1 MFFVVQDREK
11 DIVTME
17 DLSKIC
23 RLCLRSDYYMKNL
36 FASVSSS
43 QNSSQPDPIT
53 QKINRAFHLEVS
65 LLYLI

>member
-11 DIVTME
+11 DPTME

-43 QNSSQPDPIT
+43 KNSTQPDPIT

-65 LLYLI
+65 

>member
-36 FASVSSS
+36 FGANVSSAK
-43 QNSSQPDPIT
+43 NSSQPDPIT

-65 LLYLI
+65 FV

>member
-36 FASVSSS
+36 FGAPLAKS
-43 QNSSQPDPIT
+43 DPIT
-53 QKINRAFHLEVS
+53 QKINRAFHLDVS
-65 LLYLI
+65 FFLFL